1 MSLALFE
8 SVTDSLS
15 GFFSL
20 PGACVISPFRGGTL
34 LSTSQQ
40 LLIPR
45 LLRLSLTELLRHTG
59 LHHAPHLL
67 VSNPN
72 NHLEMGVAQ
81 FPDGDTGSE
90 FEQQDQLVGGGA
102 VICQRPLTD

>member
-1 MSLALFE
+1 M
-8 SVTDSLS
+8 
-15 GFFSL
+15 
-20 PGACVISPFRGGTL
+20 

-40 LLIPR
+40 LFIPR
-45 LLRLSLTELLRHTG
+45 LLRLLLHHTG

-72 NHLEMGVAQ
+72 HLKVGVAQ
-81 FPDGDTGSE
+81 FLDDDTGSE

-102 VICQRPLTD
+102 MICQQPLTDLG

>member
-1 MSLALFE
+1 MCNQPI
-8 SVTDSLS
+8 
-15 GFFSL
+15 G
-20 PGACVISPFRGGTL
+20 GGTL

-40 LLIPR
+40 LFIPR
-45 LLRLSLTELLRHTG
+45 LLRLSLTELLRHTE
-59 LHHAPHLL
+59 LYQAPHLL

-72 NHLEMGVAQ
+72 NHLEVGVAQ

-102 VICQRPLTD
+102 MICQRPLTDLGYFAFSH